1 MRIAVTVYRPS
12 LNHRFSRIPA
22 CVISETMFVLR
33 VHSVDSE
40 QPISIEDEESGFSF
54 APSRRSQRPDKLVPS
69 LKLTERKGLIHL
81 YRNSSQSSLP
91 NPSSRSTTLFVV
103 AVPNYLSS
111 LDFIRFC
118 DSQIAHVSQILFIR
132 NDAMEDRYSVLITL
146 SDQAGADGF
155 HKNLNGRKYA
165 PSEAEVC
172 HILYVLTVE
181 HTEFDELAA
190 SSPVGFTE
198 LPTCPICLER
208 LDPDTS
214 GILSTLCD
222 HSFQCSCTSKWT
234 YLSCQVCRLC
244 QQQDDI
250 ISCSICGKTDNVWA
264 CLVCGFLGC
273 GRYKEGHSIRH
284 WKETHHC
291 YSLDLRTQQIWDY
304 VGDNYVH
311 RLNHSKIDGKS
322 VEMNSRCLS
331 HEGDCG
337 LCECSEDTGIS
348 GAIFNSKV
356 DSIVTE
362 YNDLLA
368 SQLRAQRQASYY
380 ESLIVE
386 ARSKQESSI
395 AEAVE
400 QTVVKKMQELQNEIE
415 KCEEEKTEIT
425 EVNRKLIKE
434 QDTWRKKAKEIEERE
449 AALIGSKDE
458 TIVDLEEQ
466 IRDISVF
473 VEAQK
478 TLKNMSSDSDGI
490 REGTVLPVPINQE
503 PVRRQKKKSNRR
515 K

>member
-1 MRIAVTVYRPS
+1 
-12 LNHRFSRIPA
+12 
-22 CVISETMFVLR
+22 MFVLK
-33 VHSVDSE
+33 VHSVDLE
-40 QPISIEDEESGFSF
+40 RPISVEEDETGFSY
-54 APSRRSQRPDKLVPS
+54 ASKRAQPPEKLIPS
-69 LKLTERKGLIHL
+69 LKLFERKGLIHL
-81 YRNSSQSSLP
+81 YRNSSHSSLP
-91 NPSSRSTTLFVV
+91 NLSSRSTTLFVV
-103 AVPNYLSS
+103 AVPNYFSS

-118 DSQIAHVSQILFIR
+118 DSRIAHVSEIVFIR
-132 NDAMEDRYSVLITL
+132 NDGMEDRYNVLIKL
-146 SDQAGADGF
+146 SDQSAADGF
-155 HKNLNGRKYA
+155 YKNLNGKKYE

-172 HILYVLTVE
+172 HILYVMSVE
-181 HTEFDELAA
+181 YTEFDELAA
-190 SSPVGFTE
+190 SPPVGFTE

-214 GILSTLCD
+214 GIVSTLCD

-244 QQQDDI
+244 QQQDEI
-250 ISCSICGKTDNVWA
+250 LSCSICGKTENVWA

-304 VGDNYVH
+304 VGDSYVH
-311 RLNHSKIDGKS
+311 RLNHSRIDGKS
-322 VEMNSRCLS
+322 VEMNNRCLS
-331 HEGDCG
+331 HEGECG

-356 DSIVTE
+356 DSIVIE

-368 SQLRAQRQASYY
+368 SQLKAQRQYY

-400 QTVVKKMQELQNEIE
+400 QTVGNKMQELQIEIE
-415 KCEEEKTEIT
+415 KCEKEKNDIT

-449 AALIGSKDE
+449 AALLVAKDSF
-458 TIVDLEEQ
+458 IVDLEEQ
-466 IRDISVF
+466 IRDIKVF

-478 TLKNMSSDSDGI
+478 TLKNMSSDLDGI
-490 REGTVLPVPINQE
+490 REGTVLPVPIKDE
-503 PVRRQKKKSNRR
+503 PVSSVRRQKKSNRR

>member
-1 MRIAVTVYRPS
+1 
-12 LNHRFSRIPA
+12 
-22 CVISETMFVLR
+22 MFLLR
-33 VHSVDSE
+33 VHSVDLE
-40 QPISIEDEESGFSF
+40 RPISVEEEESGFGFIS
-54 APSRRSQRPDKLVPS
+54 ASSKRSQPPDQLK

-81 YRNSSQSSLP
+81 YRNSSHSSLP

-118 DSQIAHVSQILFIR
+118 DSQIDHVSEILFIR

-146 SDQAGADGF
+146 CDQSAADRF
-155 HKNLNGRKYA
+155 HKNLNGKKYA

-172 HILYVLTVE
+172 HILYVLSVE
-181 HTEFDELAA
+181 HTEIDELAA
-190 SSPVGFTE
+190 SPPAGFTE

-244 QQQDDI
+244 QQPDEI
-250 ISCSICGKTDNVWA
+250 LSCSVCGKTDNVWA

-304 VGDNYVH
+304 VGDSYVH

-322 VEMNSRCLS
+322 VEMNTRCLS
-331 HEGDCG
+331 HDEDCG
-337 LCECSEDTGIS
+337 LCEWSEDTGFS

-356 DSIVTE
+356 DSIVSE

-368 SQLRAQRQASYY
+368 SQLGAQRQYY

-415 KCEEEKTEIT
+415 KCEAEKSEIK

-434 QDTWRKKAKEIEERE
+434 QDSWRKKAKGIEERE
-449 AALIGSKDE
+449 AAMLRLKDE
-458 TIVDLEEQ
+458 MIADLEEQ
-466 IRDISVF
+466 FRDVKVF

-490 REGTVLPVPINQE
+490 REGTVLPVSINEE
-503 PVRRQKKKSNRR
+503 PVSAVRRKKKSDRR

>member
-1 MRIAVTVYRPS
+1 
-12 LNHRFSRIPA
+12 
-22 CVISETMFVLR
+22 MFVLR

-54 APSRRSQRPDKLVPS
+54 APSRRSQRPDNKLAPS

-81 YRNSSQSSLP
+81 YRNSSHSSLP

-146 SDQAGADGF
+146 LDQAGADAF

-214 GILSTLCD
+214 GIPSTLCD

-250 ISCSICGKTDNVWA
+250 ISCSVCGKTGNVWA

-273 GRYKEGHSIRH
+273 GRYREGHSIKH

-304 VGDNYVH
+304 VGDTYVH

-368 SQLRAQRQASYY
+368 SQLKAQRQYY

-400 QTVVKKMQELQNEIE
+400 QTVVNKMQELQNEIE

-449 AALIGSKDE
+449 AALLGSKDE
-458 TIVDLEEQ
+458 TIADLEEQ
-466 IRDISVF
+466 IRDIRVF

-490 REGTVLPVPINQE
+490 REGTVLPVPINEE

>member
-1 MRIAVTVYRPS
+1 
-12 LNHRFSRIPA
+12 
-22 CVISETMFVLR
+22 MFVLR

-40 QPISIEDEESGFSF
+40 RPISIEEEESGFSY
-54 APSRRSQRPDKLVPS
+54 ASSRRSHPPDKLTPT

-81 YRNSSQSSLP
+81 YRNSSHSSLP

-103 AVPNYLSS
+103 AVPNYLPP

-132 NDAMEDRYSVLITL
+132 NDGMEDRYSVLITL
-146 SDQAGADGF
+146 SDQSAADGF
-155 HKNLNGRKYA
+155 HKNLNGKKYA

-172 HILYVLTVE
+172 HILYVLSVE

-190 SSPVGFTE
+190 SPPAGFTE

-244 QQQDDI
+244 QQQDEI
-250 ISCSICGKTDNVWA
+250 LSCSICGKTENVWA

-304 VGDNYVH
+304 VGDSYVH

-322 VEMNSRCLS
+322 VDMNTRCLS
-331 HEGDCG
+331 HDGDCG

-348 GAIFNSKV
+348 GAILNSKV

-368 SQLRAQRQASYY
+368 SQLRAQRQYY

-395 AEAVE
+395 AEQVE
-400 QTVVKKMQELQNEIE
+400 QTVVNKMQELQSEIE
-415 KCEEEKTEIT
+415 KCEEEKNGIT

-434 QDTWRKKAKEIEERE
+434 QDFWRKKAKEIQERE
-449 AALIGSKDE
+449 AALLGSKDE
-458 TIVDLEEQ
+458 IIADLEEQ
-466 IRDISVF
+466 IRDIRVF

-478 TLKNMSSDSDGI
+478 TLKKMSSDSDGI
-490 REGTVLPVPINQE
+490 REGTILPVPINDE
-503 PVRRQKKKSNRR
+503 PVRKQKKSNRR

>member
-1 MRIAVTVYRPS
+1 MVGHIHEHQRS
-12 LNHRFSRIPA
+12 LKKCQSRRRKESSPQKIKEAHENSRHRGSTSNHRCWRIPA
-22 CVISETMFVLR
+22 TVISENEALNLAMFVLR
-33 VHSVDSE
+33 VHSLDSE
-40 QPISIEDEESGFSF
+40 QPISLEDEESGFSF

-81 YRNSSQSSLP
+81 YRNSSHSSLP

-146 SDQAGADGF
+146 SDQDGADGF

-198 LPTCPICLER
+198 
-208 LDPDTS
+208 
-214 GILSTLCD
+214 
-222 HSFQCSCTSKWT
+222 
-234 YLSCQVCRLC
+234 
-244 QQQDDI
+244 
-250 ISCSICGKTDNVWA
+250 
-264 CLVCGFLGC
+264 
-273 GRYKEGHSIRH
+273 YKEGHSIRH

-322 VEMNSRCLS
+322 VEMNNRCTS
-331 HEGDCG
+331 HDGDCG

-348 GAIFNSKV
+348 GAIFNSNV

-368 SQLRAQRQASYY
+368 SQLKAQRQARYY

-395 AEAVE
+395 TEAVE

-449 AALIGSKDE
+449 AASLGSKDE

-466 IRDISVF
+466 IRDIKVF

-478 TLKNMSSDSDGI
+478 TLKNMTSDSDGI
-490 REGTVLPVPINQE
+490 REGTVLPVPINE
-503 PVRRQKKKSNRR
+503 KPVRKQKKSNRR

>member
-1 MRIAVTVYRPS
+1 
-12 LNHRFSRIPA
+12 
-22 CVISETMFVLR
+22 MFVLR
-33 VHSVDSE
+33 VHSVDLE
-40 QPISIEDEESGFSF
+40 RPISIEEEETGFSY
-54 APSRRSQRPDKLVPS
+54 ASSKRSHHHQHRDKHVIPS
-69 LKLTERKGLIHL
+69 LKLTERKGQIHL
-81 YRNSSQSSLP
+81 YRNDSHSSLP

-118 DSQIAHVSQILFIR
+118 DSEIAHVSQILFIR

-146 SDQAGADGF
+146 SDQEEADGF

-172 HILYVLTVE
+172 HILYVMSVE
-181 HTEFDELAA
+181 HTEFDDISA
-190 SSPVGFTE
+190 SPPAGYTE

-244 QQQDDI
+244 QQEDEI
-250 ISCSICGKTDNVWA
+250 SSCSICEKTENVLS

-311 RLNHSKIDGKS
+311 RLNHLKIYGKS
-322 VEMNSRCLS
+322 AEMNSRCLS
-331 HEGDCG
+331 HEGDC
-337 LCECSEDTGIS
+337 ECSEDAGIS
-348 GAIFNSKV
+348 GVIFNSKL
-356 DSIVTE
+356 DSIVSE

-368 SQLRAQRQASYY
+368 SQLRAQRQYY

-386 ARSKQESSI
+386 ARSKQESGIS
-395 AEAVE
+395 EAVE
-400 QTVVKKMQELQNEIE
+400 KTVVNKLQELQDEIE
-415 KCEEEKTEIT
+415 KCEEQKSSIA
-425 EVNRKLIKE
+425 EVNRNLIKE
-434 QDTWRKKAKEIEERE
+434 QDTSRKKAKEIEKRE
-449 AALIGSKDE
+449 IALLKSKDE
-458 TIVDLEEQ
+458 MIVDLEEQ
-466 IRDISVF
+466 IRDIKVF

-478 TLKNMSSDSDGI
+478 TLKKMPLDSDGI
-490 REGTVLPVPINQE
+490 RGGTVLPVPINNE
-503 PVRRQKKKSNRR
+503 PVSSARRQHKKKSNRR

>member
-1 MRIAVTVYRPS
+1 
-12 LNHRFSRIPA
+12 
-22 CVISETMFVLR
+22 MFILR

-40 QPISIEDEESGFSF
+40 LPVSIEEEESGFTYASKRTQ
-54 APSRRSQRPDKLVPS
+54 PPLKLIQPS

-81 YRNSSQSSLP
+81 YRNSSHSSLP
-91 NPSSRSTTLFVV
+91 NPSSRSTTLFIV
-103 AVPNYLSS
+103 AVPNYMSS

-118 DSQIAHVSQILFIR
+118 DSRISQVSDILFIR
-132 NDAMEDRYSVLITL
+132 NDGMEDRYSVLITL
-146 SDQAGADGF
+146 SDQSEADGF
-155 HKNLNGRKYA
+155 YNNLNGKKFA

-172 HILYVLTVE
+172 HILYVISVE
-181 HTEFDELAA
+181 HTEFDEVAA
-190 SSPVGFTE
+190 EAPTGFTE

-214 GILSTLCD
+214 GIVSTLCD

-244 QQQDDI
+244 QQQDEI
-250 ISCSICGKTDNVWA
+250 LSCSVCGKTENVWA

-291 YSLDLRTQQIWDY
+291 YSFDLRTQQIWDY
-304 VGDNYVH
+304 VGDSYVH

-322 VEMNSRCLS
+322 VEMNTRCLS

-356 DSIVTE
+356 DSIVIE

-368 SQLRAQRQASYY
+368 SQLKGQRQYY

-386 ARSKQESSI
+386 ARSKQETCI

-400 QTVVKKMQELQNEIE
+400 QIVVNKMQELQNEIE
-415 KCEEEKTEIT
+415 KCEEEKSGIT

-434 QDTWRKKAKEIEERE
+434 QETWRKKAKETEERE
-449 AALIGSKDE
+449 AALLGSKDE
-458 TIVDLEEQ
+458 MIADLQEQ
-466 IRDISVF
+466 IRDITVF
-473 VEAQK
+473 IEAKK
-478 TLKNMSSDSDGI
+478 TLKKMSSDSDGI
-490 REGTVLPVPINQE
+490 REGTVLPVPINAE
-503 PVRRQKKKSNRR
+503 PVSSVRRQKKPNRR

>member
-1 MRIAVTVYRPS
+1 
-12 LNHRFSRIPA
+12 
-22 CVISETMFVLR
+22 MFVLR
-33 VHSVDSE
+33 VHSVDLE
-40 QPISIEDEESGFSF
+40 RPISIEDEDSGFSY
-54 APSRRSQRPDKLVPS
+54 ASSRRAHPPGKTIPS
-69 LKLTERKGLIHL
+69 LKITERKGLIHL
-81 YRNSSQSSLP
+81 YRNSSHSSLP
-91 NPSSRSTTLFVV
+91 NLSSRSTTLFVV

-132 NDAMEDRYSVLITL
+132 NDGMEDRYSVLITL
-146 SDQAGADGF
+146 SDQSAADGF
-155 HKNLNGRKYA
+155 HKSLNGRKYA

-172 HILYVLTVE
+172 HILYVLSVE
-181 HTEFDELAA
+181 DTEFDELAA
-190 SSPVGFTE
+190 SPPAGFTE

-244 QQQDDI
+244 QQQDEI
-250 ISCSICGKTDNVWA
+250 LSCSVCGKTENVWA

-304 VGDNYVH
+304 VGDSYVH
-311 RLNHSKIDGKS
+311 RLNQSKIDGKS
-322 VEMNSRCLS
+322 VEMSNRCLS

-337 LCECSEDTGIS
+337 FCECSEDTGIS

-356 DSIVTE
+356 DSIVSE

-368 SQLRAQRQASYY
+368 SQLRAQRQYY

-386 ARSKQESSI
+386 ARSKQESMI

-400 QTVVKKMQELQNEIE
+400 QTVVNKTQELQNEIE
-415 KCEEEKTEIT
+415 KCEEEKSGIT
-425 EVNRKLIKE
+425 EVNRKLIEE

-449 AALIGSKDE
+449 AALLGSKDE
-458 TIVDLEEQ
+458 MIVDLEEQ
-466 IRDISVF
+466 VRDIKVF

-478 TLKNMSSDSDGI
+478 TLKKMTSDSDGI
-490 REGTVLPVPINQE
+490 RQGTVLPVPINDE
-503 PVRRQKKKSNRR
+503 PVRKQKKSNRR